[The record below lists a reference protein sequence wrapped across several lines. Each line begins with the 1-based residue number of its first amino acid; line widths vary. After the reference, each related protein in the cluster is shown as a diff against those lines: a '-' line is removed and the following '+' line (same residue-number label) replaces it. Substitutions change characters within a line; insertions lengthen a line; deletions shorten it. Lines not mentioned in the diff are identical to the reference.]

1 MQISRINII
10 QRNWGLAIAA
20 TGGATL
26 GPDASPPPPLLD
38 LLKFSLV
45 LGPELSYVHMIL
57 MDLFSFPTNAKART
71 RVKNQSYRPSTGDR
85 A

>member
-26 GPDASPPPPLLD
+26 GPELLD
-38 LLKFSLV
+38 LLNFSLV
-45 LGPELSYVHMIL
+45 MGPELSYVPMIL